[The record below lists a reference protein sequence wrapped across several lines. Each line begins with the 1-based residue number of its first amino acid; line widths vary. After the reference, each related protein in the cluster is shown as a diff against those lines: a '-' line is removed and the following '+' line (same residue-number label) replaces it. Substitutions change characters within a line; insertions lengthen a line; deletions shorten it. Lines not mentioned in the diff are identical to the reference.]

1 MKSYRGDMIKI
12 GIIMDPIGSIKTYK
26 DSSFAMLL
34 AAQAR
39 GWHIFYMEMNDLS
52 MVDSIAL
59 GRMRPLQVRD
69 QDHDWYQAGPPQMQA
84 LSELDII
91 LMRKDPPYNMEYI
104 YATHL
109 LQFAHD
115 AGTLVV
121 NRPDSLRNA
130 NEKLSVNWFPQCTV
144 PTLVSRRAEEYLDF
158 LDQYHDLILKPLDGM
173 GGASIFRV
181 RSDDPNTNVIIETL
195 TDNGRRYA
203 MAQRMIPE
211 ISAGDKRI
219 LLINGEPVPFAL
231 ARIPAAGETRG
242 NLAVGGRGEGIELT
256 ERDHWIC
263 QQVGPRLRDMGLIF
277 VGIDVI
283 GDYLTEINVT
293 SPTCIR
299 ELDQL
304 YQLDIAG
311 QLMDCLQGMLP

>member
-1 MKSYRGDMIKI
+1 
-12 GIIMDPIGSIKTYK
+12 
-26 DSSFAMLL
+26 
-34 AAQAR
+34 
-39 GWHIFYMEMNDLS
+39 MEMNDLS
-52 MVDSIAL
+52 MIDSTAL
-59 GRMRPLQVRD
+59 GQMRPLQVSD
-69 QDHDWYQAGPPQMQA
+69 QHQDWYSTGAPLTQA

-91 LMRKDPPYNMEYI
+91 LMRKDPPFDMEYI
-104 YATHL
+104 YATYL

-130 NEKLSVNWFPQCTV
+130 NEKLSANWFRECTV

-158 LDQYHDLILKPLDGM
+158 LKQHHDLILKPLDGM

-181 RSDDPNTNVIIETL
+181 REGDPNTSVIIETL
-195 TDNGRRYA
+195 TDNGNRYA

-219 LLINGEPVPFAL
+219 LLINGEPVPWAL
-231 ARIPAAGETRG
+231 ARIPAKGETRG
-242 NLAVGGRGEGIELT
+242 NLAAGGRGEGVALT
-256 ERDHWIC
+256 ERDRWIC
-263 QQVGPRLRDMGLIF
+263 QQVGPRCREMGLLF

-311 QLMDCLQGMLP
+311 QLMDSLQDMLS

>member
-1 MKSYRGDMIKI
+1 MIKI
-12 GIIMDPIGSIKTYK
+12 GIIMDPIASIKPYK

-34 AAQAR
+34 AAQSR
-39 GWHIFYMEMNDLS
+39 GWEVFYMEMNDLS
-52 MVDSIAL
+52 MIDSTAL
-59 GRMRPLQVRD
+59 GQMRPLQVSD
-69 QDHDWYQAGPPQMQA
+69 QHQDWYSTGAPLTQA

-91 LMRKDPPYNMEYI
+91 LMRKDPPFDMEYI
-104 YATHL
+104 YATYL

-130 NEKLSVNWFPQCTV
+130 NEKLSASWFRECTV

-158 LDQYHDLILKPLDGM
+158 LKQHHDLILKPLDGM

-181 RSDDPNTNVIIETL
+181 REGDPNTSVIIETL
-195 TDNGRRYA
+195 TDNGNRYA

-219 LLINGEPVPFAL
+219 LLINGEPVPWAL
-231 ARIPAAGETRG
+231 ARIPAKGETRG
-242 NLAVGGRGEGIELT
+242 NLAAGGRGEGVALT
-256 ERDHWIC
+256 ERDRWIC
-263 QQVGPRLRDMGLIF
+263 QQVGPRCREMGLLF

-311 QLMDCLQGMLP
+311 QLMDSLQDMLS

>member
-1 MKSYRGDMIKI
+1 MIKI
-12 GIIMDPIGSIKTYK
+12 GIIMDPIESIKPYK

-34 AAQAR
+34 AAQSR
-39 GWHIFYMEMNDLS
+39 GWDIFYMELNDLS
-52 MVDSIAL
+52 MIDSVAL
-59 GRMRPLQVRD
+59 GQMRPLQVHD
-69 QDHDWYQAGPPQMQA
+69 QDQDWYQMGPPQTQP

-104 YATHL
+104 YATYL

-130 NEKLSVNWFPQCTV
+130 NEKLSASWFPECTV
-144 PTLVSRRAEEYLDF
+144 PTLVSRRAEQYIDF
-158 LDQYHDLILKPLDGM
+158 LNQYDDLILKPLDGM

-181 RSDDPNTNVIIETL
+181 RKGDPNTSVIIETL
-195 TDNGRRYA
+195 TDNGKRYA

-211 ISAGDKRI
+211 ITAGDKRI
-219 LLINGEPVPFAL
+219 LLINGEPVPWAL
-231 ARIPAAGETRG
+231 ARIPAEGETRG
-242 NLAVGGRGEGIELT
+242 NLAAGGRGEGLELS
-256 ERDHWIC
+256 ERDRWIC
-263 QQVGPRLRDMGLIF
+263 QQVGPRCREMGLLF

-311 QLMDCLQGMLP
+311 QLMDCLQDMLP

>member
-1 MKSYRGDMIKI
+1 
-12 GIIMDPIGSIKTYK
+12 
-26 DSSFAMLL
+26 
-34 AAQAR
+34 
-39 GWHIFYMEMNDLS
+39 MEMNDLS
-52 MVDSIAL
+52 MIDSTAL
-59 GRMRPLQVRD
+59 GQMRPLQVSD
-69 QDHDWYQAGPPQMQA
+69 QHQDWYSTGAPLTQA

-91 LMRKDPPYNMEYI
+91 LMRKDPPFDMEYI
-104 YATHL
+104 YATYL

-130 NEKLSVNWFPQCTV
+130 NEKLSASWFRECTV

-158 LDQYHDLILKPLDGM
+158 LKQHHDLILKPLDGM

-181 RSDDPNTNVIIETL
+181 REGDPNTSVIIETL
-195 TDNGRRYA
+195 TDNGNRYA

-219 LLINGEPVPFAL
+219 LLINGEPVPWAL
-231 ARIPAAGETRG
+231 ARIPAKGETRG
-242 NLAVGGRGEGIELT
+242 NLAAGGRGEGVALT
-256 ERDHWIC
+256 ERDRWIC
-263 QQVGPRLRDMGLIF
+263 QQVGPRCREMGLLF

-311 QLMDCLQGMLP
+311 QLMDSLQDMLS

>member
-1 MKSYRGDMIKI
+1 MIKL
-12 GIIMDPIGSIKTYK
+12 GIIMDPIESIKPYK

-34 AAQAR
+34 AAQSR
-39 GWHIFYMEMNDLS
+39 GWDIFYMELNDLS
-52 MVDSIAL
+52 MIDSVAL
-59 GRMRPLQVRD
+59 GQMRLLQVRD
-69 QDHDWYQAGPPQMQA
+69 QDQDWYQTGPPQTQA

-91 LMRKDPPYNMEYI
+91 LMRKDPPYNMEYL
-104 YATHL
+104 YATYL

-130 NEKLSVNWFPQCTV
+130 NEKLSASWFPECTV
-144 PTLVSRRAEEYLDF
+144 PTLVSRRAEEYIDF
-158 LDQYHDLILKPLDGM
+158 LNQYDDLILKPLDGM

-181 RSDDPNTNVIIETL
+181 RKGDPNTSVIIETL
-195 TDNGRRYA
+195 TDNGKRFA

-219 LLINGEPVPFAL
+219 LLINGEPVPWAL
-231 ARIPAAGETRG
+231 ARIPAEGETRG
-242 NLAVGGRGEGIELT
+242 NLAAGGRGEGVELS
-256 ERDHWIC
+256 ERDRWIC
-263 QQVGPRLRDMGLIF
+263 QQVGPRCREMGLLF

-311 QLMDCLQGMLP
+311 QLMDCLQDMLP